1 MKKIN
6 LALLFLSFAVLSFA
20 QDKIYKRDKTVIDCM
35 ITEIGVEEIKYY
47 LSGEDV
53 RNSPIFS
60 ISVSEVAKIVL
71 SSGREIEF
79 KDPLNDPS
87 LYTENKQHALK
98 LHFLSPLNEHLA
110 FAYEK
115 SLKPGRSFEAELGI
129 IGLGF
134 DTNPY
139 SKSTGFF
146 AASGYKFIRTPD
158 FYSSRMKYA
167 HILKGSYIKPQLL
180 FSVYQNEQENFN
192 FSSGRDET
200 DDRNIIAGALLINF
214 GKQIVYD
221 NTFLIDYSVGIGYG
235 FSNQDNDDVDD
246 FFDFRVSHYGFLAG
260 DNDVPIAASARL
272 KVGFLLK

>member
-6 LALLFLSFAVLSFA
+6 FAFLLLLFSVSSFA
-20 QDKIYKRDKTVIDCM
+20 QDKIHKRDKTVIDCI
-35 ITEIGVEEIKYY
+35 ITEIGIEEIKYY
-47 LSGEDV
+47 LSKEEM
-53 RNSPIFS
+53 RNSPMIS
-60 ISVSEVAKIVL
+60 IAVSEVTKVVL
-71 SSGREIEF
+71 SNGREIEF

-98 LHFLSPLNEHLA
+98 LHFLSPLFEHLA

-115 SLKPGRSFEAELGI
+115 SIKPGRSFEAELGI

-134 DTNPY
+134 DTDPY
-139 SKSTGFF
+139 STSTGFY
-146 AASGYKFIRTPD
+146 ASSGYKFIRTPD
-158 FYSSRMKYA
+158 FYSSRMKYS

-192 FSSGRDET
+192 FISGRDET
-200 DDRNIIAGALLINF
+200 NDRNIIAGALLLNF

-235 FSNQDNDDVDD
+235 FSNQGNDDASD
-246 FFDFRVSHYGFLAG
+246 FFDFRASHYGFIAG
-260 DNDVPIAASARL
+260 DNDTPIAVSARL